1 MRAKN
6 ESVDLTD
13 LCPEISRLIPLID
26 VCYSAFGV
34 IAVCTATTGGRHMK
48 GSLHRKGLALDLRVK
63 NLGDGLRQ
71 RSLWS
76 CLKRNID
83 QAYPGMYD
91 VLLEDAGGDN
101 AHVHCEASPT
111 LLAQINTG
119 VVTA

>member
-6 ESVDLTD
+6 DSVDLTD
-13 LCPEISRLIPLID
+13 LCPELSRLIPLID

-34 IAVCTATTGGRHMK
+34 MAICTATTNGRHGR
-48 GSLHRKGLALDLRVK
+48 GSLHRKGLAVDLRVK

-71 RSLWS
+71 RSLHS

-83 QAYPGMYD
+83 QAYPGLYD

-111 LLAQINTG
+111 LLAQISGG
-119 VVTA
+119 VVPA